1 MIDGLFGIIAP
12 HYCYGCGLKGAIL
25 CKCCKNDILEDHT
38 ISLIANSYAH
48 NSKAINLPSKKLQES
63 LVWGGSPR
71 EGVLAEVI
79 DAHKF
84 KRAKSAYRPLAEL
97 LFESLP
103 SLPKSIVVVPVPAA
117 PKNVRIR
124 GYDHMTLI
132 AKELGRLGGWRVTSL
147 LKRNSNVTQHFSK
160 SATVRRSQ
168 AKNFFSIRQQPEAR
182 ITYLV
187 VDDILT
193 TGATLDAAVD
203 CLEQAGAKTVLT
215 AVVARQILK

>member
-1 MIDGLFGIIAP
+1 MINNRTS
-12 HYCYGCGLKGAIL
+12 
-25 CKCCKNDILEDHT
+25 NDAT
-38 ISLIANSYAH
+38 Y
-48 NSKAINLPSKKLQES
+48 LPSKELQKILLWS
-63 LVWGGSPR
+63 GLAR
-71 EGVLAEVI
+71 KGVLAEVL

-84 KRAKSAYRPLAEL
+84 KRVKSAYRPLAEL

-103 SLPKSIVVVPVPAA
+103 SLPESIVVVPVPAA

-132 AKELGRLGGWRVTSL
+132 AKKLGRLGGWRVASL
-147 LKRNSNVTQHFSK
+147 LKRNNNVTQHFSK
-160 SATVRRSQ
+160 SAAIRRSQ
-168 AKNFFSIRQQPEAR
+168 AKNFFSIRQQPETK

-203 CLEQAGAKTVLT
+203 CLKQAGAKTVLA